1 MQHFSLDSKEMN
13 GDAITSG
20 GDSEPARGEETL
32 QAETETSGPPVLP
45 KKKKLGPPKE
55 SPPPKAERSDARA
68 DSLFFPMLLATKR
81 TLEKEA
87 RAARISSLTIV

>member
-1 MQHFSLDSKEMN
+1 MN
-13 GDAITSG
+13 GDSITPEIV
-20 GDSEPARGEETL
+20 SEPPRENEAL

-55 SPPPKAERSDARA
+55 SPPAKAERSDARA

-81 TLEKEA
+81 SLEKEA